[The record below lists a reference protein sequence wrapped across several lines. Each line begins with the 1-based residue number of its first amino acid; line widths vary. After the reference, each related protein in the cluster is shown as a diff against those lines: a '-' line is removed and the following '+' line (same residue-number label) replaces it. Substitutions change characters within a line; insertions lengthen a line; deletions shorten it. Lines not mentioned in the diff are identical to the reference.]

1 MKQTWL
7 SMILY
12 FLLCAAPM
20 SFSKTESPVVSANIA
35 QFVKQTKAECAQI
48 IYDLVKDA
56 VTNVATL
63 NDGSLYQKVKQVFED
78 KQMLQILHLG
88 QGYGS
93 VAQLYLE
100 AARLARQANDIDVII
115 VLHVAAH
122 QASCRPWY
130 DRYRLFFAAALGLSV
145 PLVYYLNVT
154 YNK

>member
-1 MKQTWL
+1 MKKLLLGMMFVFSL
-7 SMILY
+7 SGTATS
-12 FLLCAAPM
+12 C
-20 SFSKTESPVVSANIA
+20 SKVENTLVSASIV
-35 QFVKQTKAECAQI
+35 QFVEQTKAECAQI

-56 VTNVATL
+56 VANVATL
-63 NDGSLYQKVKQVFED
+63 NDGSLYQKAKQVFEG

-100 AARLARQANDIDVII
+100 AARLARQANDIDVVI

-130 DRYRLFFAAALGLSV
+130 DHYKLFFAAALGLSV
-145 PLVYYLNVT
+145 PLVYYLNMT
-154 YNK
+154 YNN